1 MTEFDSIV
9 LKLRILEASIEVDE
23 LCDAVRSPQTR
34 ARLHKVRDTLDEAL
48 GVLRKYTPDTLP
60 TTRGLQGTQSL
71 QRPDA

>member
-9 LKLRILEASIEVDE
+9 LKLRILEASIEVGE
-23 LCDAVRSPQTR
+23 LCDAVRSPQTK
-34 ARLHKVRDTLDEAL
+34 ARLHKVQNTLDAAL

-60 TTRGLQGTQSL
+60 ANQGRQGTPSL